1 MVVKKNI
8 LKFDLIEIKEEFKD
22 VVFEE
27 VKFEEVKFEE
37 KFVEEIF
44 VKEFE
49 EIEEK
54 E

>member
-1 MVVKKNI
+1 MKIII

-22 VVFEE
+22 VAFEE

-37 KFVEEIF
+37 KSVEEIF

-49 EIEEK
+49 EIEDK